1 MSYCQDFYV
10 KFSDDEGTVIIEKF
24 DKLEIKCVDGKK
36 RYELNERVIFNG
48 EHVKDEIQ
56 AAIINRE
63 SFVNLM
69 ERYEPC

>member
-1 MSYCQDFYV
+1 MSYCPDFYV

-24 DKLEIKCVDGKK
+24 KQLKITCVDGKK
-36 RYELNERVIFNG
+36 RYELNGRYILDG

-56 AAIINRE
+56 AAIINKE

-69 ERYEPC
+69 ARYEPL